1 MSGFISALVRHDRL
15 MSVRRRFGPSLVMLF
30 DLYAWSAAIV
40 GGVWLRYEFRL
51 DLVDVI
57 DLARV
62 LAVAVLA
69 HLLLGGAVGL
79 YRRRWRF
86 GSFDEAVIL
95 AGVVA
100 AVGSLTFAWTFAVSS
115 SVPRSAPLIATTLA
129 ALLMVTSR
137 SFLRL
142 LNSRA
147 SRPRSAEPIVVIGA
161 GDASEHIVRALLG
174 LEASRLLPVAIVDD
188 DPKKRRLRVMGVP
201 VVGTIDDLSAT
212 CSRLGVGTALMATPS
227 APQELRRKVARA
239 AADAGVQLLIVPSM
253 DSLILGTGSDGI
265 SGAAP
270 DIRPVT
276 ETDLLGRPPAAIDP
290 DEISAYLTGR
300 RVLVTGAGGSIGSEL
315 CRTIARFNPAS
326 LVMVDRDE
334 SGLHATQLSIDGRA
348 MLDSRDLE
356 LADLRDRPRLRQIF
370 DDHRPEVVFH
380 AAALKHLPLLEMYP
394 EEAWK
399 SNVVVTHDLLE
410 IALEHGV
417 DRFVN
422 ISTDKAAD
430 PTSVLGW
437 TKRIGERL
445 TADAARRARAGQNYI
460 SVRFGNV
467 LGSRGSVLTAFEAQV
482 HAGGPIT
489 VTHPEVT
496 RYFMTIE
503 EAARLTVY
511 AGAIGRPAEVLVLDM
526 GEPVLILDVARR
538 FAQRAEPAL
547 EVVFTSLRHGEKVHE
562 VLFASDERDRRP
574 IHPLI
579 SHVDVPR
586 LDWASCVDPGDV
598 ADASVIARVAVERPP
613 VDVDR

>member
-1 MSGFISALVRHDRL
+1 MSL
-15 MSVRRRFGPSLVMLF
+15 RRRFLPVLHLAADVAVWTLALVL
-30 DLYAWSAAIV
+30 AT
-40 GGVWLRYEFRL
+40 WLRYEFTLEFVSRR
-51 DLVDVI
+51 DLLALAGVI
-57 DLARV
+57 
-62 LAVAVLA
+62 AVV
-69 HLLLGGAVGL
+69 HTVFGWSIGV
-79 YRRRWRF
+79 YRRRWRY
-86 GSFDEAVIL
+86 GSFDEAIAVAAAFGATGLVGTGYVFTAGGAIPRSVPVIGTAL
-95 AGVVA
+95 AGLLAVA
-100 AVGSLTFAWTFAVSS
+100 GR
-115 SVPRSAPLIATTLA
+115 SVW
-129 ALLMVTSR
+129 
-137 SFLRL
+137 RL
-142 LNSRA
+142 WNSRLD
-147 SRPRSAEPIVVIGA
+147 RPTEATPVVIVGA
-161 GDASEHIVRALLG
+161 GEVATQTIRSLL
-174 LEASRLLPVAIVDD
+174 ANRNSSYLPAAMVDD
-188 DPKKRRLRVMGVP
+188 DPLKRRLRIQGVP
-201 VVGTIDDLSAT
+201 VMGTVEDLVRVATRTGATTVLLAAPAASQGTRRRIAELAGVAGLNLLAVPALDDLLS
-212 CSRLGVGTALMATPS
+212 G
-227 APQELRRKVARA
+227 
-239 AADAGVQLLIVPSM
+239 
-253 DSLILGTGSDGI
+253 GSVE
-265 SGAAP
+265 
-270 DIRPVT
+270 IRPVT

-315 CRTIARFNPAS
+315 CRTIVRFEPAS

-356 LADLRDRPRLRQIF
+356 LADLRDRARVRQIF

-399 SNVVVTHDLLE
+399 SNVVVTHDLLDL
-410 IALEHGV
+410 ALEYGV

-445 TADAARRARAGQNYI
+445 TADAAFRARAGQNYI

-467 LGSRGSVLTAFEAQV
+467 LGSRGSVLTAFESQV
-482 HAGGPIT
+482 RSGGPIT

-511 AGAIGRPAEVLVLDM
+511 AGAVGRPSEVLVLDM
-526 GEPVLILDVARR
+526 GDPVRILDVANR
-538 FAQRAEPAL
+538 FAQRSDPPV
-547 EVVFTSLRHGEKVHE
+547 EVVFTSLRHGEKIHE
-562 VLFASDERDRRP
+562 VLFAADERDRRP

-598 ADASVIARVAVERPP
+598 GDASVISRVAVERPP
-613 VDVDR
+613 VDVER

>member
-1 MSGFISALVRHDRL
+1 MSL
-15 MSVRRRFGPSLVMLF
+15 RRRFLPVIHLAADVAVWTLALVL
-30 DLYAWSAAIV
+30 AT
-40 GGVWLRYEFRL
+40 WLRYEFTLEFISRR
-51 DLVDVI
+51 DL
-57 DLARV
+57 LA
-62 LAVAVLA
+62 LAGVVAVV
-69 HLLLGGAVGL
+69 HTVFGWSIGV
-79 YRRRWRF
+79 YRRRWRY
-86 GSFDEAVIL
+86 GSFDEAIAVAAAFGATGLVGTGYVFTAGGAIPRSVPVIGTAL
-95 AGVVA
+95 AGLLAVA
-100 AVGSLTFAWTFAVSS
+100 GR
-115 SVPRSAPLIATTLA
+115 SVW
-129 ALLMVTSR
+129 
-137 SFLRL
+137 RL
-142 LNSRA
+142 WNSRLD
-147 SRPRSAEPIVVIGA
+147 RPTEATPVVIVGA
-161 GDASEHIVRALLG
+161 GEVATQTIRSLL
-174 LEASRLLPVAIVDD
+174 ANRNSSYLPAAMVDD
-188 DPKKRRLRVMGVP
+188 DPLKRRLRIQGVP
-201 VVGTIDDLSAT
+201 VMGTVEDLVRVAT
-212 CSRLGVGTALMATPS
+212 RTGATTVLLAAPTASQSTRRRIA
-227 APQELRRKVARA
+227 EL
-239 AADAGVQLLIVPSM
+239 AGVAGLDLLAVPALDDVLS
-253 DSLILGTGSDGI
+253 GGSVE
-265 SGAAP
+265 
-270 DIRPVT
+270 IRPVT

-290 DEISAYLTGR
+290 EEISAYLTGR

-315 CRTIARFNPAS
+315 CRTIARFEPAS

-356 LADLRDRPRLRQIF
+356 LADLRDRARVRQIF

-399 SNVVVTHDLLE
+399 SNVIVTHDLLE

-445 TADAARRARAGQNYI
+445 TADAALRARAGQNYI

-467 LGSRGSVLTAFEAQV
+467 LGSRGSVLTAFESQV
-482 HAGGPIT
+482 RSGGPIT

-511 AGAIGRPAEVLVLDM
+511 AGAIGRPGEVLVLDM
-526 GEPVLILDVARR
+526 GDPVRILDVANR
-538 FAQRAEPAL
+538 FAQRSDPPV

-562 VLFASDERDRRP
+562 VLFAADERDRRP

-579 SHVDVPR
+579 SHVEVPR
-586 LDWASCVDPGDV
+586 LYWASCVDPGDV
-598 ADASVIARVAVERPP
+598 GDASVIARVAVDRPP
-613 VDVDR
+613 VDVER

>member
-1 MSGFISALVRHDRL
+1 MTSAQGGSTMSL
-15 MSVRRRFGPSLVMLF
+15 RRRFLPVIHLAADVAVWTLALVL
-30 DLYAWSAAIV
+30 AT
-40 GGVWLRYEFRL
+40 WLRYEFTLEFVSRR
-51 DLVDVI
+51 DL
-57 DLARV
+57 LV
-62 LAVAVLA
+62 LAGVIAVV
-69 HLLLGGAVGL
+69 HTVFGWSIGV
-79 YRRRWRF
+79 YRRRWRY
-86 GSFDEAVIL
+86 GSFDEAIAVAAAFGATGLVGTGYVFTAGGAIPRSVPVIGTAL
-95 AGVVA
+95 AGLLAVA
-100 AVGSLTFAWTFAVSS
+100 GR
-115 SVPRSAPLIATTLA
+115 SVW
-129 ALLMVTSR
+129 
-137 SFLRL
+137 RL
-142 LNSRA
+142 WNSRLD
-147 SRPRSAEPIVVIGA
+147 RPTEATPVVIVGA
-161 GDASEHIVRALLG
+161 GEVATQTIRSLL
-174 LEASRLLPVAIVDD
+174 ANRNSSYLPAAMVDD
-188 DPKKRRLRVMGVP
+188 DPLKRRLRIQGVP
-201 VVGTIDDLSAT
+201 VMGTVEDLVRVAT
-212 CSRLGVGTALMATPS
+212 RTGATTVLLA
-227 APQELRRKVARA
+227 APAASQSTRRRIAEL
-239 AADAGVQLLIVPSM
+239 AGVAGLDLLAVPALDDVLS
-253 DSLILGTGSDGI
+253 GGSVE
-265 SGAAP
+265 
-270 DIRPVT
+270 IRPVT

-290 DEISAYLTGR
+290 EEISAYLTGR

-315 CRTIARFNPAS
+315 CRTIARFEPAS

-356 LADLRDRPRLRQIF
+356 LADLRDRARVRQIF

-399 SNVVVTHDLLE
+399 SNVIVTHDLLE

-445 TADAARRARAGQNYI
+445 TADSALRARAGQNYI

-467 LGSRGSVLTAFEAQV
+467 LGSRGSVLTAFESQV
-482 HAGGPIT
+482 RSGGPIT

-511 AGAIGRPAEVLVLDM
+511 AGAIGRPGEVLVLDM
-526 GEPVLILDVARR
+526 GEPVRILDVANR
-538 FAQRAEPAL
+538 FAQRSDPPV

-562 VLFASDERDRRP
+562 VLFAADERDRRP

-598 ADASVIARVAVERPP
+598 GDASVIARVAVDRPP
-613 VDVDR
+613 VDVER

>member
-1 MSGFISALVRHDRL
+1 MSL
-15 MSVRRRFGPSLVMLF
+15 RRRFLPVIHLAADVAVWTLALVL
-30 DLYAWSAAIV
+30 AT
-40 GGVWLRYEFRL
+40 WLRYEFTLEFVSRR
-51 DLVDVI
+51 DL
-57 DLARV
+57 LV
-62 LAVAVLA
+62 LAGVIAVV
-69 HLLLGGAVGL
+69 HTVFGWSIGV
-79 YRRRWRF
+79 YRRRWRY
-86 GSFDEAVIL
+86 GSFDEAIAVAAAFGATGLVGTGYVFTAGGAIPRSVPVIGTAL
-95 AGVVA
+95 AGLLAVA
-100 AVGSLTFAWTFAVSS
+100 GR
-115 SVPRSAPLIATTLA
+115 SVW
-129 ALLMVTSR
+129 
-137 SFLRL
+137 RL
-142 LNSRA
+142 WNSRLD
-147 SRPRSAEPIVVIGA
+147 RPTEATPVVIVGA
-161 GDASEHIVRALLG
+161 GEVATQTIRSLL
-174 LEASRLLPVAIVDD
+174 ANRNSSYLPAAMVDD
-188 DPKKRRLRVMGVP
+188 DPLKRRLRIQGVP
-201 VVGTIDDLSAT
+201 VMGTVEDLVRVAT
-212 CSRLGVGTALMATPS
+212 RTGATTVLLAAPTASQSTRRRIA
-227 APQELRRKVARA
+227 EL
-239 AADAGVQLLIVPSM
+239 AGVAGLDLLAVPALDDVLS
-253 DSLILGTGSDGI
+253 GGSVE
-265 SGAAP
+265 
-270 DIRPVT
+270 IRPVT

-290 DEISAYLTGR
+290 EEISAYLTGR

-315 CRTIARFNPAS
+315 CRTIARFEPAS

-356 LADLRDRPRLRQIF
+356 LADLRDRARVRQIF

-399 SNVVVTHDLLE
+399 SNVMVTHDLLE

-445 TADAARRARAGQNYI
+445 TADAALRARAGQNYI

-467 LGSRGSVLTAFEAQV
+467 LGSRGSVLTAFESQV
-482 HAGGPIT
+482 RSGGPIT

-511 AGAIGRPAEVLVLDM
+511 AGAIGRPGEVLVLDM
-526 GEPVLILDVARR
+526 GEPVRILDVANR
-538 FAQRAEPAL
+538 FAQRSDPPV

-562 VLFASDERDRRP
+562 VLFAADERDRRP

-598 ADASVIARVAVERPP
+598 GDASVIARVAVDRPP
-613 VDVDR
+613 VDVER

>member
-1 MSGFISALVRHDRL
+1 MSEFLKLKGSSRAKFLPLIHLAADLGVWTVALF
-15 MSVRRRFGPSLVMLF
+15 M
-30 DLYAWSAAIV
+30 AT
-40 GGVWLRYEFRL
+40 WLRYEFTLQFVSRR
-51 DLVDVI
+51 DL
-57 DLARV
+57 
-62 LAVAVLA
+62 LAVAVTV
-69 HLLLGGAVGL
+69 AVIHTVFGWSIGV
-79 YRRRWRF
+79 YRRRWRY
-86 GSFDEAVIL
+86 GSFDEAIAVATAFGATGVVGTVYVFLADGAIPRSVPVIGTAL
-95 AGVVA
+95 AGLLAVA
-100 AVGSLTFAWTFAVSS
+100 GR
-115 SVPRSAPLIATTLA
+115 SVW
-129 ALLMVTSR
+129 
-137 SFLRL
+137 RL
-142 LNSRA
+142 WNSRLD
-147 SRPRSAEPIVVIGA
+147 RPTEATPVVIVGA
-161 GDASEHIVRALLG
+161 GEVATQTIRSLL
-174 LEASRLLPVAIVDD
+174 ANRNSSYLPAAMVDD
-188 DPKKRRLRVMGVP
+188 DPLKRRLRIQGVP
-201 VVGTIDDLSAT
+201 VMGTVEDLVRVAT
-212 CSRLGVGTALMATPS
+212 RTGATTVLLA
-227 APQELRRKVARA
+227 APAASQSTRRRIAEL
-239 AADAGVQLLIVPSM
+239 AGVAGLDLLAVPALDDVLS
-253 DSLILGTGSDGI
+253 GGSVE
-265 SGAAP
+265 
-270 DIRPVT
+270 IRPVT

-290 DEISAYLTGR
+290 EEISAYLTGR

-315 CRTIARFNPAS
+315 CRTIARFEPAA

-356 LADLRDRPRLRQIF
+356 LADLRDRARVRQIF

-399 SNVVVTHDLLE
+399 SNVIVTHDLLE

-445 TADAARRARAGQNYI
+445 TADSALRARAGQNYI

-467 LGSRGSVLTAFEAQV
+467 LGSRGSVLTAFESQV
-482 HAGGPIT
+482 RSGGPIT

-511 AGAIGRPAEVLVLDM
+511 AGAIGRPGEVLVLDM
-526 GEPVLILDVARR
+526 GEPVRILDVANR
-538 FAQRAEPAL
+538 FAQRSDPPV

-562 VLFASDERDRRP
+562 VLFAADERDRRP

-598 ADASVIARVAVERPP
+598 GDASVIARVAVDRPP
-613 VDVDR
+613 VDVER

>member
-1 MSGFISALVRHDRL
+1 MSL
-15 MSVRRRFGPSLVMLF
+15 RRRFLPVIHLAADVAVWTLALVL
-30 DLYAWSAAIV
+30 AT
-40 GGVWLRYEFRL
+40 WLRYEFTLEFVSRR
-51 DLVDVI
+51 DL
-57 DLARV
+57 LV
-62 LAVAVLA
+62 LAGVIAVV
-69 HLLLGGAVGL
+69 HTVFGWSIGV
-79 YRRRWRF
+79 YRRRWRY
-86 GSFDEAVIL
+86 GSFDEAIAVAAAFGATGLVGTGYVFTAGGAIPRSVPVIGTAL
-95 AGVVA
+95 AGLLAVA
-100 AVGSLTFAWTFAVSS
+100 GR
-115 SVPRSAPLIATTLA
+115 SVW
-129 ALLMVTSR
+129 
-137 SFLRL
+137 RL
-142 LNSRA
+142 WNSRLD
-147 SRPRSAEPIVVIGA
+147 RPTEATPVVIVGA
-161 GDASEHIVRALLG
+161 GEVATQTIRSLL
-174 LEASRLLPVAIVDD
+174 ANRNSSYLPAAMVDD
-188 DPKKRRLRVMGVP
+188 DPLKRRLRIQGVP
-201 VVGTIDDLSAT
+201 VMGTVEDLVRVAT
-212 CSRLGVGTALMATPS
+212 RTGATTVLLAAPTASQSTRRRIA
-227 APQELRRKVARA
+227 EL
-239 AADAGVQLLIVPSM
+239 AGVAGLDLLAVPALDDVLS
-253 DSLILGTGSDGI
+253 GGSVE
-265 SGAAP
+265 
-270 DIRPVT
+270 IRPVT

-290 DEISAYLTGR
+290 EEISAYLTGR

-315 CRTIARFNPAS
+315 CRTIARFEPAS

-356 LADLRDRPRLRQIF
+356 LADLRDRARVRQIF

-399 SNVVVTHDLLE
+399 SNVIVTHELLE

-445 TADAARRARAGQNYI
+445 TADAALRARAGQNYI

-467 LGSRGSVLTAFEAQV
+467 LGSRGSVLTAFESQV
-482 HAGGPIT
+482 RSGGPIT

-511 AGAIGRPAEVLVLDM
+511 AGAIGRPGEVLVLDM
-526 GEPVLILDVARR
+526 GDPVRILDVANR
-538 FAQRAEPAL
+538 FAQRSDPPV

-562 VLFASDERDRRP
+562 VLFAADECDRRP

-579 SHVDVPR
+579 SHVEVPR

-598 ADASVIARVAVERPP
+598 GDASVIARVAVDRPP
-613 VDVDR
+613 VDVER

>member
-1 MSGFISALVRHDRL
+1 MSL
-15 MSVRRRFGPSLVMLF
+15 RRRFLPVIHLAADVAVWTLALVL
-30 DLYAWSAAIV
+30 AT
-40 GGVWLRYEFRL
+40 WLRYEFTLEFVSRR
-51 DLVDVI
+51 DL
-57 DLARV
+57 LV
-62 LAVAVLA
+62 LAGVIAVV
-69 HLLLGGAVGL
+69 HTVFGWSIGV
-79 YRRRWRF
+79 YRRRWRY
-86 GSFDEAVIL
+86 GSFDEAIAVAAAFGATGLVGTGYVFTAGGAIPRSVPVIGTAL
-95 AGVVA
+95 AGLLAVA
-100 AVGSLTFAWTFAVSS
+100 GR
-115 SVPRSAPLIATTLA
+115 SVW
-129 ALLMVTSR
+129 
-137 SFLRL
+137 RL
-142 LNSRA
+142 WNSRLD
-147 SRPRSAEPIVVIGA
+147 RPTEATPVVIVGA
-161 GDASEHIVRALLG
+161 GEVATQTIRSLL
-174 LEASRLLPVAIVDD
+174 ANRNSSYLPAAMVDD
-188 DPKKRRLRVMGVP
+188 DPLKRRLRIQGVP
-201 VVGTIDDLSAT
+201 VMGTVEDLVRVAT
-212 CSRLGVGTALMATPS
+212 RTGATTVLLAAPTASQSTRRRIA
-227 APQELRRKVARA
+227 EL
-239 AADAGVQLLIVPSM
+239 AGVAGLDLLAVPALDDVLS
-253 DSLILGTGSDGI
+253 GGSVE
-265 SGAAP
+265 
-270 DIRPVT
+270 IRPVT

-290 DEISAYLTGR
+290 EEISAYLAGR

-315 CRTIARFNPAS
+315 CRTIARFEPAS

-356 LADLRDRPRLRQIF
+356 LADLRDRARVRQIF

-399 SNVVVTHDLLE
+399 SNVIVTHELLE

-445 TADAARRARAGQNYI
+445 TADAALRARAGQNYI

-467 LGSRGSVLTAFEAQV
+467 LGSRGSVLTAFESQV
-482 HAGGPIT
+482 RSGGPIT

-511 AGAIGRPAEVLVLDM
+511 AGAIGRPGEVLVLDM
-526 GEPVLILDVARR
+526 GDPVRILDVANR
-538 FAQRAEPAL
+538 FAQRSDPPV

-562 VLFASDERDRRP
+562 VLFAADERDRRP

-579 SHVDVPR
+579 SHVEVPR

-598 ADASVIARVAVERPP
+598 GDASVIARVAVDRPP
-613 VDVDR
+613 VDVER

>member
-1 MSGFISALVRHDRL
+1 MSL
-15 MSVRRRFGPSLVMLF
+15 RRRFLPVIHLAADVAVWTLALF
-30 DLYAWSAAIV
+30 LAT
-40 GGVWLRYEFRL
+40 WLRYEFTLEFVSRR
-51 DLVDVI
+51 DL
-57 DLARV
+57 LA
-62 LAVAVLA
+62 LAGVVAVV
-69 HLLLGGAVGL
+69 HTVFGWSTGV
-79 YRRRWRF
+79 YRRRWRY
-86 GSFDEAVIL
+86 GSFDEAIAVAAAFGATGLVGTGYVFTAGGAIPRSVPVIGTAL
-95 AGVVA
+95 AGLLAVA
-100 AVGSLTFAWTFAVSS
+100 GR
-115 SVPRSAPLIATTLA
+115 SVW
-129 ALLMVTSR
+129 
-137 SFLRL
+137 RL
-142 LNSRA
+142 WNSRLD
-147 SRPRSAEPIVVIGA
+147 RPTEATPVVIVGA
-161 GDASEHIVRALLG
+161 GEVATQTIRSLL
-174 LEASRLLPVAIVDD
+174 ANRNSSYLPAAMVDD
-188 DPKKRRLRVMGVP
+188 DPLKRRLRIQGVP
-201 VVGTIDDLSAT
+201 VMGTVEDLVRVTARTGAT
-212 CSRLGVGTALMATPS
+212 TV
-227 APQELRRKVARA
+227 
-239 AADAGVQLLIVPSM
+239 LL
-253 DSLILGTGSDGI
+253 
-265 SGAAP
+265 AAP
-270 DIRPVT
+270 AASQGTRRRIAELAAVAGLELLAVPALDDVLTGGSVEIRPVT

-290 DEISAYLTGR
+290 EEISAYLAGR

-315 CRTIARFNPAS
+315 CRTIARFKPAS

-356 LADLRDRPRLRQIF
+356 LADLRDRARVRQIF

-399 SNVVVTHDLLE
+399 SNVIVTHDLLE

-445 TADAARRARAGQNYI
+445 TADSAQRARAGQNYI

-467 LGSRGSVLTAFEAQV
+467 LGSRGSVLTAFESQV
-482 HAGGPIT
+482 RSGGPIT

-511 AGAIGRPAEVLVLDM
+511 AGAIGRPGEVLVLDM
-526 GEPVLILDVARR
+526 GEPVRILDVANR
-538 FAQRAEPAL
+538 FAQRSDPPV

-562 VLFASDERDRRP
+562 VLFAADERDRRP

-598 ADASVIARVAVERPP
+598 GDASVIARVAVDRPP
-613 VDVDR
+613 VDLER

>member
-1 MSGFISALVRHDRL
+1 MSL
-15 MSVRRRFGPSLVMLF
+15 RRRFLPVIHLAADVAVWTLALVL
-30 DLYAWSAAIV
+30 AT
-40 GGVWLRYEFRL
+40 WLRYEFTLEFVSRR
-51 DLVDVI
+51 DL
-57 DLARV
+57 LV
-62 LAVAVLA
+62 LAGVIAVV
-69 HLLLGGAVGL
+69 HTVFGWSIGV
-79 YRRRWRF
+79 YRRRWRY
-86 GSFDEAVIL
+86 GSFDEAIAVAAAFGATGLVGTGYVFTAGGAIPRSVPVIGTAL
-95 AGVVA
+95 AGLLAVA
-100 AVGSLTFAWTFAVSS
+100 GR
-115 SVPRSAPLIATTLA
+115 SVW
-129 ALLMVTSR
+129 
-137 SFLRL
+137 RL
-142 LNSRA
+142 WNSRLD
-147 SRPRSAEPIVVIGA
+147 RPTEATPVVIVGA
-161 GDASEHIVRALLG
+161 GELATQTIRSLL
-174 LEASRLLPVAIVDD
+174 ANRNSSYLPAAMVDD
-188 DPKKRRLRVMGVP
+188 DPLKRRLRIQGVP
-201 VVGTIDDLSAT
+201 VMGTVEDLVRVAT
-212 CSRLGVGTALMATPS
+212 RTGATTVLLAAPTASQSTRRRIA
-227 APQELRRKVARA
+227 EL
-239 AADAGVQLLIVPSM
+239 AGVAGLDLLAVPALDDVLS
-253 DSLILGTGSDGI
+253 GGSVE
-265 SGAAP
+265 
-270 DIRPVT
+270 IRPVT

-290 DEISAYLTGR
+290 EEISAYLTGR

-315 CRTIARFNPAS
+315 CRTIARFEPAS

-356 LADLRDRPRLRQIF
+356 LADLRDRARVRQIF

-399 SNVVVTHDLLE
+399 SNVIVTHELLE

-445 TADAARRARAGQNYI
+445 TADAALRARAGQNYI

-467 LGSRGSVLTAFEAQV
+467 LGSRGSVLTAFESQV
-482 HAGGPIT
+482 RSGGPIT

-511 AGAIGRPAEVLVLDM
+511 AGAIGRPGEVLVLDM
-526 GEPVLILDVARR
+526 GDPVRILDVANR
-538 FAQRAEPAL
+538 FAQRSDPPV

-562 VLFASDERDRRP
+562 VLFAADERDRRP

-579 SHVDVPR
+579 SHVEVPR

-598 ADASVIARVAVERPP
+598 GDASVIARVAVDRPP
-613 VDVDR
+613 VDVER

>member
-1 MSGFISALVRHDRL
+1 VGVGRRVRLLPLFHLTSDVTVWILALVL
-15 MSVRRRFGPSLVMLF
+15 
-30 DLYAWSAAIV
+30 AT
-40 GGVWLRYEFRL
+40 WLRYEFTLEFVSRR
-51 DLVDVI
+51 DL
-57 DLARV
+57 LV
-62 LAVAVLA
+62 LAGVIAMV
-69 HLLLGGAVGL
+69 HTVFGWSIGV
-79 YRRRWRF
+79 YRRRWRY
-86 GSFDEAVIL
+86 GSFDEAIAVAAAFGATGLVGTGYVFTAGGAIPRSVPVIGTAL
-95 AGVVA
+95 AGLLAVA
-100 AVGSLTFAWTFAVSS
+100 GR
-115 SVPRSAPLIATTLA
+115 SVW
-129 ALLMVTSR
+129 
-137 SFLRL
+137 RL
-142 LNSRA
+142 WNSRLD
-147 SRPRSAEPIVVIGA
+147 RPTEATPVVIVGA
-161 GDASEHIVRALLG
+161 GEVATQTIRSLL
-174 LEASRLLPVAIVDD
+174 ANRNSSYLPAAMVDD
-188 DPKKRRLRVMGVP
+188 DPLKRRLRIQGVP
-201 VVGTIDDLSAT
+201 VMGTVEDLVRVAT
-212 CSRLGVGTALMATPS
+212 R
-227 APQELRRKVARA
+227 
-239 AADAGVQLLIVPSM
+239 
-253 DSLILGTGSDGI
+253 TGSTTVLL
-265 SGAAP
+265 AAP
-270 DIRPVT
+270 AASQSTRRRIAELAAVAGLDLLAVPALDDVLSGGSVEIRPVT

-290 DEISAYLTGR
+290 EEISAYLAGR

-315 CRTIARFNPAS
+315 CRTIARFKPAS

-356 LADLRDRPRLRQIF
+356 LADLRDRARVRQIF

-399 SNVVVTHDLLE
+399 SNVIVTHDLLE

-445 TADAARRARAGQNYI
+445 TADSALRARAGQNYI

-467 LGSRGSVLTAFEAQV
+467 LGSRGSVLTAFESQV
-482 HAGGPIT
+482 RSGGPIT

-503 EAARLTVY
+503 EATRLTVY
-511 AGAIGRPAEVLVLDM
+511 AGAIGRPGEVLVLDM
-526 GEPVLILDVARR
+526 GEPVRILDVANR
-538 FAQRAEPAL
+538 FAQRSDPPV

-562 VLFASDERDRRP
+562 VLFAADERDRRP

-598 ADASVIARVAVERPP
+598 GDASVIARVAVDRPP
-613 VDVDR
+613 VDVER

>member
-1 MSGFISALVRHDRL
+1 M
-15 MSVRRRFGPSLVMLF
+15 
-30 DLYAWSAAIV
+30 
-40 GGVWLRYEFRL
+40 
-51 DLVDVI
+51 
-57 DLARV
+57 
-62 LAVAVLA
+62 
-69 HLLLGGAVGL
+69 
-79 YRRRWRF
+79 
-86 GSFDEAVIL
+86 
-95 AGVVA
+95 
-100 AVGSLTFAWTFAVSS
+100 
-115 SVPRSAPLIATTLA
+115 
-129 ALLMVTSR
+129 
-137 SFLRL
+137 
-142 LNSRA
+142 
-147 SRPRSAEPIVVIGA
+147 
-161 GDASEHIVRALLG
+161 
-174 LEASRLLPVAIVDD
+174 VDD
-188 DPKKRRLRVMGVP
+188 DPLKRRLRIQGVP
-201 VVGTIDDLSAT
+201 VMGTVEDLVRVAT
-212 CSRLGVGTALMATPS
+212 RTGATT
-227 APQELRRKVARA
+227 V
-239 AADAGVQLLIVPSM
+239 LL
-253 DSLILGTGSDGI
+253 
-265 SGAAP
+265 AAP
-270 DIRPVT
+270 AASQSTRRRIAELAAVAGLDLLAVPALDDVLSGGSVEIRPVT

-290 DEISAYLTGR
+290 EEISAYLTGR

-315 CRTIARFNPAS
+315 CRTIARFEPAS

-356 LADLRDRPRLRQIF
+356 LADLRDRARVRQIF

-399 SNVVVTHDLLE
+399 SNVIVTHDLLE

-445 TADAARRARAGQNYI
+445 TADSALRARAGQNYI

-467 LGSRGSVLTAFEAQV
+467 LGSRGSVLTAFESQV
-482 HAGGPIT
+482 CSGGPIT

-511 AGAIGRPAEVLVLDM
+511 AGAIGRPGEVLVLDM
-526 GEPVLILDVARR
+526 GEPVRILDVANR
-538 FAQRAEPAL
+538 FAQRSDPPV
-547 EVVFTSLRHGEKVHE
+547 EVVFTTLRHGEKVHE
-562 VLFASDERDRRP
+562 VLFAADERDRRP

-598 ADASVIARVAVERPP
+598 GDASVIARVAVDRPP
-613 VDVDR
+613 VDVER

>member
-1 MSGFISALVRHDRL
+1 MNSKAEWGRSSAK
-15 MSVRRRFGPSLVMLF
+15 RRWLPVVHCLF
-30 DLYAWSAAIV
+30 DAVVWTLALSVAT
-40 GGVWLRYEFRL
+40 WLRYDFSR
-51 DLVDVI
+51 DFLVGSALLRFITWVI
-57 DLARV
+57 GLHV
-62 LAVAVLA
+62 LFGW
-69 HLLLGGAVGL
+69 LLGV
-79 YRRRWRF
+79 YRRRWRY
-86 GSFDEAVIL
+86 GSFEEAVAVALSFGASGAGGTGL
-95 AGVVA
+95 AFAAGGV
-100 AVGSLTFAWTFAVSS
+100 
-115 SVPRSAPLIATTLA
+115 VPRSVPVIGTAVAGLLAVAGRSVWRLWNGRMERPTEATPVVIFGAGEIATQTIRSLLA
-129 ALLMVTSR
+129 NR
-137 SFLRL
+137 
-142 LNSRA
+142 NS
-147 SRPRSAEPIVVIGA
+147 SY
-161 GDASEHIVRALLG
+161 
-174 LEASRLLPVAIVDD
+174 LPVAMVDD
-188 DPKKRRLRVMGVP
+188 DPLKRRLRIQGVP
-201 VVGTIDDLSAT
+201 VMGTVEDLVRVAT
-212 CSRLGVGTALMATPS
+212 RTGATT
-227 APQELRRKVARA
+227 V
-239 AADAGVQLLIVPSM
+239 LL
-253 DSLILGTGSDGI
+253 
-265 SGAAP
+265 AAP
-270 DIRPVT
+270 AASQSTRRRIAELASVAGLDLLAVPALDDVLSGGSVEIRPVT

-290 DEISAYLTGR
+290 EEIAAYLTGR

-315 CRTIARFNPAS
+315 CRTIARFEPAS

-356 LADLRDRPRLRQIF
+356 LADLRDRARARQIF

-399 SNVVVTHDLLE
+399 SNVIVTHDLLE
-410 IALEHGV
+410 IALEHRV

-445 TADAARRARAGQNYI
+445 TADSALRARAGQNYI

-467 LGSRGSVLTAFEAQV
+467 LGSRGSVLTAFESQV
-482 HAGGPIT
+482 RSGGPIT

-511 AGAIGRPAEVLVLDM
+511 AGAIGRPGEVLVLDM
-526 GEPVLILDVARR
+526 GEPVRILDVANR
-538 FAQRAEPAL
+538 FAQRSDPPV

-562 VLFASDERDRRP
+562 VLFAADERDRRP

-598 ADASVIARVAVERPP
+598 GDASVIARVAVDRPP
-613 VDVDR
+613 VDVER

>member
-1 MSGFISALVRHDRL
+1 V
-15 MSVRRRFGPSLVMLF
+15 
-30 DLYAWSAAIV
+30 
-40 GGVWLRYEFRL
+40 
-51 DLVDVI
+51 
-57 DLARV
+57 
-62 LAVAVLA
+62 
-69 HLLLGGAVGL
+69 
-79 YRRRWRF
+79 
-86 GSFDEAVIL
+86 
-95 AGVVA
+95 
-100 AVGSLTFAWTFAVSS
+100 
-115 SVPRSAPLIATTLA
+115 
-129 ALLMVTSR
+129 
-137 SFLRL
+137 
-142 LNSRA
+142 
-147 SRPRSAEPIVVIGA
+147 
-161 GDASEHIVRALLG
+161 
-174 LEASRLLPVAIVDD
+174 
-188 DPKKRRLRVMGVP
+188 
-201 VVGTIDDLSAT
+201 
-212 CSRLGVGTALMATPS
+212 
-227 APQELRRKVARA
+227 
-239 AADAGVQLLIVPSM
+239 
-253 DSLILGTGSDGI
+253 
-265 SGAAP
+265 

-290 DEISAYLTGR
+290 EEISAYLTGR

-315 CRTIARFNPAS
+315 CRTIARFEPAS

-356 LADLRDRPRLRQIF
+356 LADLRDRARVRQIF

-399 SNVVVTHDLLE
+399 SNVVVTHDLLDL
-410 IALEHGV
+410 ALEYGV

-445 TADAARRARAGQNYI
+445 TADAAMRARAGQNYI

-467 LGSRGSVLTAFEAQV
+467 LGSRGSVLTAFDSQV
-482 HAGGPIT
+482 RSGGPIT
-489 VTHPEVT
+489 VTHPDVT

-511 AGAIGRPAEVLVLDM
+511 AGAIGRPGEVLVLDM
-526 GEPVLILDVARR
+526 GDPVRILDVANR
-538 FAQRAEPAL
+538 FAQRSDPPVD
-547 EVVFTSLRHGEKVHE
+547 VVFTSLRHGEKIHE
-562 VLFASDERDRRP
+562 VLFAADERDRRP

-598 ADASVIARVAVERPP
+598 GDASVISRVAVERPP
-613 VDVDR
+613 VDVER

>member
-1 MSGFISALVRHDRL
+1 MVEIAELKGSLRSKFLPLIHLVADLGVWTVALV
-15 MSVRRRFGPSLVMLF
+15 M
-30 DLYAWSAAIV
+30 AT
-40 GGVWLRYEFRL
+40 WLRYEFTLEFVSRR
-51 DLVDVI
+51 DLIAV
-57 DLARV
+57 A
-62 LAVAVLA
+62 LAVAVA
-69 HLLLGGAVGL
+69 HTVFGWSIGV
-79 YRRRWRF
+79 YRRRWRY
-86 GSFDEAVIL
+86 GSFDEAIAVAAAFVATGVLGTGYVFLAEGAIPRSVPVIGTAL
-95 AGVVA
+95 AGLLAVA
-100 AVGSLTFAWTFAVSS
+100 G
-115 SVPRSAPLIATTLA
+115 RSIW
-129 ALLMVTSR
+129 
-137 SFLRL
+137 RL
-142 LNSRA
+142 WNSRLD
-147 SRPRSAEPIVVIGA
+147 RPTEAIPVVLVGA
-161 GDASEHIVRALLG
+161 GEVATQTIRSLL
-174 LEASRLLPVAIVDD
+174 ANRNSTYLPVAMVDD
-188 DPKKRRLRVMGVP
+188 DPLKRRLRIQGVP
-201 VVGTIDDLSAT
+201 VMGTVDDLVKVAG
-212 CSRLGVGTALMATPS
+212 RLGATTVLLAAPAASQHTRRRVAELSSLAGLELLAIPAL
-227 APQELRRKVARA
+227 
-239 AADAGVQLLIVPSM
+239 D
-253 DSLILGTGSDGI
+253 DILGGEQV
-265 SGAAP
+265 

-276 ETDLLGRPPAAIDP
+276 EADLLGRPPADIDP
-290 DEISAYLTGR
+290 EEISAYLTGR

-598 ADASVIARVAVERPP
+598 ADASVIARVAAERPP
-613 VDVDR
+613 VDVDH

>member
-1 MSGFISALVRHDRL
+1 MSL
-15 MSVRRRFGPSLVMLF
+15 RRRFLPVIHLAADVAVWTLALVL
-30 DLYAWSAAIV
+30 AT
-40 GGVWLRYEFRL
+40 WLRYEFTLEFVSRR
-51 DLVDVI
+51 DLF
-57 DLARV
+57 V
-62 LAVAVLA
+62 LAGVIAVV
-69 HLLLGGAVGL
+69 HTVFGWSIGV
-79 YRRRWRF
+79 YRRRWRY
-86 GSFDEAVIL
+86 GSFDEAIAVAAAFGATGLVGAGYVFAAGGAIPRSVPVIGTAL
-95 AGVVA
+95 AGLLAVA
-100 AVGSLTFAWTFAVSS
+100 GR
-115 SVPRSAPLIATTLA
+115 SVW
-129 ALLMVTSR
+129 
-137 SFLRL
+137 RL
-142 LNSRA
+142 WNSRLD
-147 SRPRSAEPIVVIGA
+147 RPTEATPVVIVGA
-161 GDASEHIVRALLG
+161 GEVATQTIRSLL
-174 LEASRLLPVAIVDD
+174 ANRNSSYLPVAMVDD
-188 DPKKRRLRVMGVP
+188 DPLKRRLRIQGVP
-201 VVGTIDDLSAT
+201 VMGTVESLVRVAARTGAT
-212 CSRLGVGTALMATPS
+212 TV
-227 APQELRRKVARA
+227 
-239 AADAGVQLLIVPSM
+239 LL
-253 DSLILGTGSDGI
+253 
-265 SGAAP
+265 AAP
-270 DIRPVT
+270 AASQHTRRRIAELAAVAGLDLLAVPALDDVLSGGPVDIRPVT

-290 DEISAYLTGR
+290 EEISAYLTGR

-315 CRTIARFNPAS
+315 CRTIARFEPAS

-356 LADLRDRPRLRQIF
+356 LADLRDRGRVRQIF

-399 SNVVVTHDLLE
+399 SNVVVTHDLLDL
-410 IALEHGV
+410 ALEYGV

-445 TADAARRARAGQNYI
+445 TADAATKARAGQNYI

-467 LGSRGSVLTAFEAQV
+467 LGSRGSVLTAFESQV
-482 HAGGPIT
+482 RSGGPIT

-511 AGAIGRPAEVLVLDM
+511 AGAIGRPGEVLVLDM
-526 GEPVLILDVARR
+526 GDPVRIVDVANR
-538 FAQRAEPAL
+538 FALRSDPPL
-547 EVVFTSLRHGEKVHE
+547 EVVFTSLRHGEKIHE
-562 VLFASDERDRRP
+562 VLFAADERDRRP

-598 ADASVIARVAVERPP
+598 GDASVISRVAVDRPP
-613 VDVDR
+613 VDVER

>member
-1 MSGFISALVRHDRL
+1 IAVVHT
-15 MSVRRRFGPSLVMLF
+15 VFG
-30 DLYAWSAAIV
+30 WSI
-40 GGVWLRYEFRL
+40 GV
-51 DLVDVI
+51 
-57 DLARV
+57 
-62 LAVAVLA
+62 
-69 HLLLGGAVGL
+69 
-79 YRRRWRF
+79 YRRRWRY
-86 GSFDEAVIL
+86 GSFEEAIAVAAAFGATGLVGTGYVFTAGGAIPRSVPVIGTAL
-95 AGVVA
+95 AGLLAVA
-100 AVGSLTFAWTFAVSS
+100 GR
-115 SVPRSAPLIATTLA
+115 SVW
-129 ALLMVTSR
+129 
-137 SFLRL
+137 RL
-142 LNSRA
+142 WNSRLD
-147 SRPRSAEPIVVIGA
+147 RPTEATPVVIVGA
-161 GDASEHIVRALLG
+161 GEVATQTIRSLL
-174 LEASRLLPVAIVDD
+174 ANRNSSYLPAAMVDD
-188 DPKKRRLRVMGVP
+188 DPLKRRLRIQGVP
-201 VVGTIDDLSAT
+201 VMGTVEDLVRVAT
-212 CSRLGVGTALMATPS
+212 RTGATT
-227 APQELRRKVARA
+227 V
-239 AADAGVQLLIVPSM
+239 LL
-253 DSLILGTGSDGI
+253 
-265 SGAAP
+265 AAP
-270 DIRPVT
+270 AASQSTRRRIAELAAVAGLDLLAVPALDDVLSGGSVEIRPVT

-290 DEISAYLTGR
+290 EEISAYLTGR

-315 CRTIARFNPAS
+315 CRTIARFDPAS

-356 LADLRDRPRLRQIF
+356 LADLRDRARVRQIF
-370 DDHRPEVVFH
+370 DDHRPEVVFQ
-380 AAALKHLPLLEMYP
+380 AAALKHLPLLQMYP

-399 SNVVVTHDLLE
+399 SNVIVTHDLLE

-445 TADAARRARAGQNYI
+445 TADSALRARAGQNYI

-467 LGSRGSVLTAFEAQV
+467 LGSRGSVLTAFESQV
-482 HAGGPIT
+482 RSGGPIT

-511 AGAIGRPAEVLVLDM
+511 AGAIGRPGEVLVLDM
-526 GEPVLILDVARR
+526 GEPVRILDVANR
-538 FAQRAEPAL
+538 FAQRSDPPV

-562 VLFASDERDRRP
+562 VLFAADERDRRP

-598 ADASVIARVAVERPP
+598 GDASVIARVAVDRPP
-613 VDVDR
+613 VDVER

>member
-1 MSGFISALVRHDRL
+1 MKNSASEVSSASARARFLPLIHLAADAAVWTLALVL
-15 MSVRRRFGPSLVMLF
+15 
-30 DLYAWSAAIV
+30 AT
-40 GGVWLRYEFRL
+40 WLRYEFTLEFVSRR
-51 DLVDVI
+51 DL
-57 DLARV
+57 LV
-62 LAVAVLA
+62 LAGVVAVA
-69 HLLLGGAVGL
+69 HTAFGWSIGV
-79 YRRRWRF
+79 YRRRWRY
-86 GSFDEAVIL
+86 GSFDEAIAVAAAFSASGLVGAAYVFTAGGAIPRSVPVIGTAL
-95 AGVVA
+95 AGLLAVA
-100 AVGSLTFAWTFAVSS
+100 GR
-115 SVPRSAPLIATTLA
+115 SVW
-129 ALLMVTSR
+129 
-137 SFLRL
+137 RL
-142 LNSRA
+142 WNSRLD
-147 SRPRSAEPIVVIGA
+147 RPTEATPVVIVGA
-161 GDASEHIVRALLG
+161 GEVATQTIRSLL
-174 LEASRLLPVAIVDD
+174 ANRNSNYLPAAMVDD
-188 DPKKRRLRVMGVP
+188 DPLKRRLRIQGVP
-201 VVGTIDDLSAT
+201 VMGTVEDLVRVAT
-212 CSRLGVGTALMATPS
+212 RTGATT
-227 APQELRRKVARA
+227 V
-239 AADAGVQLLIVPSM
+239 LL
-253 DSLILGTGSDGI
+253 
-265 SGAAP
+265 AAP
-270 DIRPVT
+270 AASQGTRRRIAELAAVAGLDLLAVPALDDVLSGGSVEIRPVT

-290 DEISAYLTGR
+290 AEISAYLTGR

-315 CRTIARFNPAS
+315 CRTIARFEPAS

-356 LADLRDRPRLRQIF
+356 LADLRDRARVRQIF

-399 SNVVVTHDLLE
+399 SNVIVTHDLLE

-445 TADAARRARAGQNYI
+445 TADAALRARAGQNYI

-467 LGSRGSVLTAFEAQV
+467 LGSRGSVLTAFESQV
-482 HAGGPIT
+482 RSGGPIT

-511 AGAIGRPAEVLVLDM
+511 AGAIGRPGEVLVLDM
-526 GEPVLILDVARR
+526 GEPVRILDVANR
-538 FAQRAEPAL
+538 FAQRSDPPV

-562 VLFASDERDRRP
+562 VLFAADERDRRP

-598 ADASVIARVAVERPP
+598 GDASVIARVAVDRPP
-613 VDVDR
+613 VDVER

>member
-1 MSGFISALVRHDRL
+1 MSL
-15 MSVRRRFGPSLVMLF
+15 RRRFLPVIHLAADVAVWTLALVL
-30 DLYAWSAAIV
+30 AT
-40 GGVWLRYEFRL
+40 WLRYEFTLEFVSRR
-51 DLVDVI
+51 DL
-57 DLARV
+57 LV
-62 LAVAVLA
+62 LAGVIAVV
-69 HLLLGGAVGL
+69 HTVFGWSIGV
-79 YRRRWRF
+79 YRRRWRY
-86 GSFDEAVIL
+86 GSFDEAIAVAAAFGATGLVGTGYVFTAGGAIPRSVPVIGTAL
-95 AGVVA
+95 AGLLAVA
-100 AVGSLTFAWTFAVSS
+100 GR
-115 SVPRSAPLIATTLA
+115 SVW
-129 ALLMVTSR
+129 
-137 SFLRL
+137 RL
-142 LNSRA
+142 WNSRLD
-147 SRPRSAEPIVVIGA
+147 RPTEATPVVIVGA
-161 GDASEHIVRALLG
+161 GEVATQTIRSLL
-174 LEASRLLPVAIVDD
+174 ANRNSSYLPAAMVDD
-188 DPKKRRLRVMGVP
+188 DPLKRRLRIQGVP
-201 VVGTIDDLSAT
+201 VMGTVEDLVRVAT
-212 CSRLGVGTALMATPS
+212 RTGATTVLLA
-227 APQELRRKVARA
+227 APAASQSTRRRIAEL
-239 AADAGVQLLIVPSM
+239 AGVASLDLLAVPALDDVLS
-253 DSLILGTGSDGI
+253 GGSVE
-265 SGAAP
+265 
-270 DIRPVT
+270 IRPVT

-290 DEISAYLTGR
+290 EEISAYLTGR

-315 CRTIARFNPAS
+315 CRTIARFEPAS

-356 LADLRDRPRLRQIF
+356 LADLRDRARVRQIF

-399 SNVVVTHDLLE
+399 SNVIVTHDLLE

-445 TADAARRARAGQNYI
+445 TADSALRARAGQNYI

-467 LGSRGSVLTAFEAQV
+467 LGSRGSVLTAFESQV
-482 HAGGPIT
+482 RSGGPIT

-511 AGAIGRPAEVLVLDM
+511 AGAIGRPGEVLVLDM
-526 GEPVLILDVARR
+526 GEPVRILDVANR
-538 FAQRAEPAL
+538 FAQRSDPPV

-562 VLFASDERDRRP
+562 VLFAADERDRRP

-598 ADASVIARVAVERPP
+598 GDASVIARVAVDRPP
-613 VDVDR
+613 VDVER